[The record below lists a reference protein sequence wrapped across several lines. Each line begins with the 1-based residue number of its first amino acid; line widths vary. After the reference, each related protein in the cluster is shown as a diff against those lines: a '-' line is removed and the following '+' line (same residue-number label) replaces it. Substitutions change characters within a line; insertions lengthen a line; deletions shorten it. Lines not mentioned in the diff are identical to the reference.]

1 MSKFH
6 QYRIGCDG
14 SIERCEARRLLT
26 TIDTIEFPK
35 WEQKSV
41 ASSLGSIVTWVDVF
55 GFEWMCFGCN
65 VSALKHAPFCHSSR
79 SYCRREANHFDPKI
93 SGNVLPFLTREDL
106 VSLRND
112 EAKFHKKNTLS
123 QKIYKQQIKE
133 HDELGQLGQ
142 LGIDDICHVT
152 TAAAAANLLS
162 LKQLDNNVNNVTAA
176 VPIDEPNVKNNVS
189 GDGVVAVVE
198 EMHLSKKKKT
208 VWVTKKRLRKKLP
221 IVVRKSLR
229 QKKQMFLMRHIFQKP
244 RLQNHLPKHQN
255 LLPNHQNGN
264 L

>member
-1 MSKFH
+1 MTTAKTTNRTASNSSQKMTHPYKRQQPTQKSTMSKLS
-6 QYRIGCDG
+6 QYQIQCDG
-14 SIERCEARRLLT
+14 SIQHCEARQLLT

-41 ASSLGSIVTWVDVF
+41 ASSSGSIVTWVDVF

-65 VSALKHAPFCHSSR
+65 ISALKHAPFCHSSW
-79 SYCRREANHFDPKI
+79 SYCRREANRFDPKI

-123 QKIYKQQIKE
+123 QTIYKQQIKE
-133 HDELGQLGQ
+133 HDELGQ

-208 VWVTKKRLRKKLP
+208 VRVTKKKVTKKN
-221 IVVRKSLR
+221 
-229 QKKQMFLMRHIFQKP
+229 FQ
-244 RLQNHLPKHQN
+244 
-255 LLPNHQNGN
+255 LL
-264 L
+264 